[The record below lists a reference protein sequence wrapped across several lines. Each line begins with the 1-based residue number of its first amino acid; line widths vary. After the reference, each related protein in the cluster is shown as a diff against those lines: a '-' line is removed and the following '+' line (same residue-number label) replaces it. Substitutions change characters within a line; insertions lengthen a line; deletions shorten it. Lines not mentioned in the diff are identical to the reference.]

1 MLCLH
6 LNILVEN
13 VDVTKRLPSSRRTET
28 QVKIPPFSN
37 LITLDKILIHLS
49 FGLIIYSR
57 RSAFLRWLTV
67 TFLFVN
73 LVACLALITLIYDQN
88 EMMKETTP
96 NEQLFLSN
104 TNNNKVIPV
113 QDLNKRLK
121 IIERIS
127 QEKYPGIIMATIN
140 L

>member
-1 MLCLH
+1 
-6 LNILVEN
+6 
-13 VDVTKRLPSSRRTET
+13 
-28 QVKIPPFSN
+28 
-37 LITLDKILIHLS
+37 
-49 FGLIIYSR
+49 
-57 RSAFLRWLTV
+57 
-67 TFLFVN
+67 VN

-113 QDLNKRLK
+113 QDLNKRLN
-121 IIERIS
+121 IIGRIS
-127 QEKYPGIIMATIN
+127 QEKYPGIIMAKIN

>member
-1 MLCLH
+1 
-6 LNILVEN
+6 
-13 VDVTKRLPSSRRTET
+13 
-28 QVKIPPFSN
+28 
-37 LITLDKILIHLS
+37 
-49 FGLIIYSR
+49 
-57 RSAFLRWLTV
+57 
-67 TFLFVN
+67 
-73 LVACLALITLIYDQN
+73 
-88 EMMKETTP
+88 MMKETTP